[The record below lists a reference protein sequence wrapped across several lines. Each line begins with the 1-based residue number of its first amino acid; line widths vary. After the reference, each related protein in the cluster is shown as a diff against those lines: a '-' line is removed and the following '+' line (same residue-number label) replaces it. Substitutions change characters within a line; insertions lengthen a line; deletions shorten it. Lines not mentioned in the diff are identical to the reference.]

1 MSNKQKLNDSTEQK
15 SEYEK
20 VFDDAHKK
28 LREMGDLGVVRKIL
42 VDEES
47 TKPTIIP
54 FPYGGKRYNDWVSS

>member
-1 MSNKQKLNDSTEQK
+1 MKGDLICWDSC
-15 SEYEK
+15 
-20 VFDDAHKK
+20 V
-28 LREMGDLGVVRKIL
+28 LMGDLGVVRKIL